1 MKKIYFVLVLL
12 ALVTSCGS
20 NQKSLAIHECE
31 NYSSEERKLNCYI
44 SDLRNTIRLQL
55 EQDLRTW
62 YQYNGAYGDWWYG
75 DILVRVDLRPDGQ
88 IEKLKIIES
97 SNNLRFDDF
106 IMQSIK
112 NASPFS
118 MPREEMT
125 RQKLKSFS
133 WGIKI

>member
-1 MKKIYFVLVLL
+1 MKIICFVLVLL
-12 ALVTSCGS
+12 VLVPGCGS
-20 NQKSLAIHECE
+20 NQKSLATHECE
-31 NYSSEERKLNCYI
+31 NYSSEKRKLNCYI

-75 DILVRVDLRPDGQ
+75 EILVKVDLLPDGQ

-118 MPREEMT
+118 MPKEEIT
-125 RQKLKSFS
+125 RRKLKSFN
-133 WGIKI
+133 WGISI